1 MLNVSSLQCIRGDR
15 SLFKD
20 IALKLEPG
28 ELLHLHG
35 HNGSGKTTL
44 LRTLSGLVLPAD
56 GRIEWNGKSIK
67 ELDEEYTQHVL
78 YIGHKNAIKDDLTG
92 LENLMFASVMDGH
105 PIEEQQAWQA
115 LDDIGLRG
123 FEDLPT
129 KVLSQG
135 QKRRVALS
143 RLLVSQTKLWILDEP
158 FVALDKAAVAMLQ
171 DVIRQHIAQ
180 GGMAIITT
188 HQDVELTTGTVKQLE
203 LGWKKQG
210 HL

>member
-1 MLNVSSLQCIRGDR
+1 MLKVSALQCIRGDR

-20 IALKLEPG
+20 IGFSLVPG

-44 LRTLSGLVLPAD
+44 LRTLSGLVMPAD
-56 GRIEWNGKSIK
+56 GQITWDGEPIK
-67 ELDEEYTQHVL
+67 ELGEEYTQHVM
-78 YIGHKNAIKDDLTG
+78 YIGHKNAIKGDLTG
-92 LENLMFASVMDGH
+92 LENLMISSTLDGH
-105 PIEEQQAWQA
+105 SIEEKQAWQA

-143 RLLVSQTKLWILDEP
+143 RLLVTKTRLWILDEP
-158 FVALDKAAVAMLQ
+158 FVALDKAAVALLQ
-171 DVIRQHIAQ
+171 DVIRKHIAD
-180 GGMAIITT
+180 GGMVILTT
-188 HQDVELTTGTVKQLE
+188 HQDVELTSGTVKQLE

-210 HL
+210 HV

>member
-1 MLNVSSLQCIRGDR
+1 MLSVSSLECVRGDR
-15 SLFKD
+15 CLFREIDFSLQ
-20 IALKLEPG
+20 AG

-44 LRTLSGLVLPAD
+44 LRTLSGLVMPAD
-56 GRIEWNGKSIK
+56 GKILWDGEPVA
-67 ELDEEYTQHVL
+67 ELGEDYTRHVV

-92 LENLMFASVMDGH
+92 LENLMISSLLDGY
-105 PIEEQQAWQA
+105 PVAEKQAWDA
-115 LDDIGLRG
+115 LGEIGLRG

-143 RLLVSQTKLWILDEP
+143 RLLVTRASLWILDEP
-158 FVALDKAAVAMLQ
+158 FVALDKAAVELLQ
-171 DVIRQHIAQ
+171 KVISKHIAD
-180 GGMAIITT
+180 GGMAILTT
-188 HQDVELTTGTVKQLE
+188 HQDVALTTGTVKQLA

-210 HL
+210 HV

>member
-1 MLNVSSLQCIRGDR
+1 MLKVSSLQCIRGDR
-15 SLFKD
+15 SLFKNID
-20 IALKLEPG
+20 LSLEPG
-28 ELLHLHG
+28 ELVHLHG

-44 LRTLSGLVLPAD
+44 LRTLSGLVMPAD
-56 GRIEWNGKSIK
+56 GRIEWNGQSIK

-78 YIGHKNAIKDDLTG
+78 YIGHKNAIKDDLSG
-92 LENLMFASVMDGH
+92 LENLMMASIMDGY
-105 PIEEQQAWQA
+105 PISENDAWQA
-115 LDDIGLRG
+115 LDDLGLRG

-143 RLLVSQTKLWILDEP
+143 RLLVSRTKLWILDEP
-158 FVALDKAAVAMLQ
+158 FVALDKAAVALLQ
-171 DVIRQHIAQ
+171 DVIRRHIAD
-180 GGMAIITT
+180 GGMVILTT

-210 HL
+210 HV